1 MKSEHIVIVG
11 AGIVGAASAIWLRRA
26 GKEVTLIDK
35 GEPGM
40 GASYGNGC
48 ILASSSV
55 VPVTGPGL
63 LRKAPAYLADPN
75 FPLFMRWSYLPKLV
89 PWLVRY
95 MSHAN
100 AGDTRRIS
108 QGLTTIVGDSLE
120 QHQALTHGTDASKW
134 VCESDYSFVYKDRA
148 AFDAD
153 AFSWK
158 LRAEAG
164 FVPELV
170 EGDEVHEREPIL
182 SE

>member
-75 FPLFMRWSYLPKLV
+75 FPLFIALELPPKTCALACALYE
-89 PWLVRY
+89 PCECWRY
-95 MSHAN
+95 A
-100 AGDTRRIS
+100 
-108 QGLTTIVGDSLE
+108 VGS
-120 QHQALTHGTDASKW
+120 AK
-134 VCESDYSFVYKDRA
+134 V
-148 AFDAD
+148 
-153 AFSWK
+153 
-158 LRAEAG
+158 
-164 FVPELV
+164 
-170 EGDEVHEREPIL
+170 
-182 SE
+182 